1 MKYADS
7 DKMPKTFEAYRDRAL
22 AESRVT
28 ADQAQAILRAR
39 GVTGRSKLSADAA
52 RKKAR
57 EVDGDA
63 YDALVL
69 ENARLYRWVVA
80 HGLEVSYE
88 ELEEIERDA
97 GVSIVT
103 GDGTERGSYATLEDA
118 ERVFAAASRHKDAW
132 TSIRLR
138 LSYARPSER
147 AAADRVLAHMK
158 SAFEVVGER
167 VYDDGGG
174 RSIYATVLLPRVD
187 E

>member
-7 DKMPKTFEAYRDRAL
+7 DKMPKTFEAYRARAL

-63 YDALVL
+63 YDALIL
-69 ENARLYRWVVA
+69 ENAHLYRWIVA

-103 GDGTERGSYATLEDA
+103 DDGTTHGSYATLADA
-118 ERVFAAASRHKDAW
+118 ERVFAAAPRHRDAW

-138 LSYARPSER
+138 LSYTRPSER
-147 AAADRVLAHMK
+147 AAADCVLAHMR

-167 VYDDGGG
+167 VYDDGDSC
-174 RSIYATVLLPRVD
+174 SIYATMLLPRD
-187 E
+187 CE